1 MSLPARLA
9 LSLVVALALG
19 FSFMMLDNWRGA
31 QWEVSPQSIEAA
43 KAEGRMGVETRPGS
57 VAVLPIRS
65 ETADVLPLKWAL
77 TGLLGG
83 FAVFAGTGR
92 RRKKA

>member
-9 LSLVVALALG
+9 LSLAVALVVG
-19 FSFMMLDNWRGA
+19 ISFMMLDNWRGA

-65 ETADVLPLKWAL
+65 ETADVLPLKWGF
-77 TGLLGG
+77 TGLIAG
-83 FAVFAGTGR
+83 FGVFAGTR
-92 RRKKA
+92 RRKAA